1 MRWIVSLL
9 LLANVIVFAW
19 YSQQDSEAVTSRDE
33 DKGNVRLLSE
43 VNAEDLL
50 RRDIVTADRT
60 VVRNELYCGVVSGL
74 YTSAQAEQL
83 LEAIQVFDL
92 NALLKDQR
100 RDEVLGYEIS
110 VSLPLVVP
118 QIEMLQAKGF
128 TLRQY
133 SQQMVAQ
140 FVELNTAQVVLAQ
153 LEPELPVGVAA
164 EMSALARKTGGFE
177 VWVELP
183 GGEETASKIKL
194 IAAEMGL
201 LLKIEKKLCKGVAS
215 ARSRE

>member
-19 YSQQDSEAVTSRDE
+19 YSQKSSDVAVRHD
-33 DKGNVRLLSE
+33 DNKGIVLLLSE
-43 VNAEDLL
+43 VNVDDLL
-50 RRDIVTADRT
+50 RRDIVKAERS
-60 VVRNELYCGVVSGL
+60 VARNELYCGVVSGL
-74 YTSAQAEQL
+74 YTNTQAEQL
-83 LEAIQVFDL
+83 LEAVRVFDL

-110 VSLPLVVP
+110 VNFPLAVS
-118 QIEMLQAKGF
+118 QIEMLRAKGF

-133 SQQMVAQ
+133 SEQMVAQ

-153 LEPELPVGVAA
+153 LEPEFSAGVVV

-183 GGEETASKIKL
+183 GGKETASKIKL
-194 IAAEMGL
+194 LAAEMGL

-215 ARSRE
+215 TQSRE